1 MRNNKPLEKTYRINQ
16 ISPKW
21 EIFFS
26 ILLILM
32 ALIVVLP
39 FLLVISI
46 SFTGAKTIVYDGYR
60 FIPKEWSLEAYKAI
74 GRMAASVGRSYMMT
88 IFYTT
93 VTTIV
98 SLFIMSMLAYVLA
111 RKDFRHRRLLSFLI
125 YFTTLFSGGMVP
137 SYVLNTRYLHLNDTI
152 WISILPFLVS
162 AFDVIILRTFIQ
174 TTIPDSL
181 FESAKLDGANDFQ
194 IYLHFVLPLSKA
206 GLAAV
211 GLFKVVER
219 WNDWFTGLLYI
230 ENPKLVPIMTLL
242 QKIQNSIDYLKTN
255 SELSSSVEGMALL
268 KSLPSESCRMAIAV
282 LSVLP
287 LLIMYPFFQKYFVEG
302 LTLGSVKG

>member
-1 MRNNKPLEKTYRINQ
+1 MRHIKPRRETAGINQ
-16 ISPKW
+16 ITPGW
-21 EIFFS
+21 ELLFR
-26 ILLILM
+26 LIL
-32 ALIVVLP
+32 VVLCVVVVVP
-39 FLLVISI
+39 FLLVVSI
-46 SFTGAKTIVYDGYR
+46 SFTSAKDIVYEGYR
-60 FIPKEWSLEAYKAI
+60 FFPKEWTLDAYDAI
-74 GRMAASVGRSYMMT
+74 ARMAASVGRSYLMT
-88 IFYTT
+88 IFYTV
-93 VTTIV
+93 VTTFL
-98 SLFIMSMLAYVLA
+98 SLFIMSMLAFVLA
-111 RKDFRHRRLLSFLI
+111 RKDFRHRRLISFLI

-152 WISILPFLVS
+152 WIFILPFLVS

-194 IYLHFVLPLSKA
+194 IYWHFVLPLSKA
-206 GLAAV
+206 GLATV

-219 WNDWFTGLLYI
+219 WNDWFTGILYI

-242 QKIQNSIDYLKTN
+242 QKIQNSIEYLKTN
-255 SELSSSVEGMALL
+255 SELASSVEGMALL
-268 KSLPSESCRMAIAV
+268 KSLPSESCRMAISV

-287 LLIMYPFFQKYFVEG
+287 LLIMYPFFQKYFVKG